1 MFRLFT
7 KISRVLCI
15 CMAALTTAGVSAT
28 WYFSVYSPMEAN
40 GTATITLSEFK
51 WDGAEVLPDGGDSE
65 DTDTN
70 HNWLIQNLVYGE
82 EIGLNTRGSII
93 NDYIEDRLDG
103 GFGYSA
109 RDYFGSMA
117 VTGGDEVEKIF
128 GTEAEGVSFII
139 HVLDD
144 LNYEIFTTSVYLGER
159 GEINFWGNNSK
170 PGKPTVPIGD
180 WVSPVY
186 RTTIH
191 RTSTN
196 TDWEIMKTEEGK
208 AKSDWYD
215 ENRRN
220 ANATQIPSFDPDT
233 WQAGAL

>member
-1 MFRLFT
+1 MFGLFT
-7 KISRVLCI
+7 KVSKILCA
-15 CMAALTTAGVSAT
+15 CLVALTTASVSAT
-28 WYFSVYSPMEAN
+28 WYFSVYSPMEAS
-40 GTATITLSEFK
+40 GTIGITLYEFK
-51 WDGAEVLPDGGDSE
+51 WDGAEVLPDGDESE
-65 DTDTN
+65 DTGTN

-82 EIGLNTRGSII
+82 EIGLNTKDSVL
-93 NDYIEDRLDG
+93 NDYIAERLKG
-103 GFGYSA
+103 GLLYPA

-139 HVLDD
+139 HVLDNF
-144 LNYEIFTTSVYLGER
+144 NYEIFTTSVYLGER
-159 GEINFWGNNSK
+159 GSVNILGNNSK
-170 PGKPTVPIGD
+170 PGKPTVPIGN

-186 RTTIH
+186 KTTIH
-191 RTSTN
+191 RDRAN
-196 TDWEIMKTEEGK
+196 ADWVIVKTEEGK